1 MGGGSGGCVGFLGVG
16 VGVCLGWGGGGGGGA
31 GGRPAGEVF
40 SSSKLPGKHIL
51 PPHKD
56 LVEGKIQLV
65 SKETHH

>member
-1 MGGGSGGCVGFLGVG
+1 MVRGFLRWGEGVG
-16 VGVCLGWGGGGGGGA
+16 GVGG
-31 GGRPAGEVF
+31 GEVF